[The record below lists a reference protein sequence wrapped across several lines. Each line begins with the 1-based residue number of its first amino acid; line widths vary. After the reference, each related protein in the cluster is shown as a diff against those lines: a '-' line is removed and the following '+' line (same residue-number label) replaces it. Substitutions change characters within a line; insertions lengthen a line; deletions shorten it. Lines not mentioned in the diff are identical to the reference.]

1 MNAMRVGSGNGDV
14 CGVEETSEKGMLALL
29 SHLRD
34 CAVLRSGRTLAELR
48 GPAYRGSGCQVFL
61 KGHLVNGTKRNVLFN
76 LQSLKHDPSN
86 VKPRVFRNLEQTQFG
101 NTKALLH
108 LVQG

>member
-34 CAVLRSGRTLAELR
+34 CAVLRSGRTLAELEAR
-48 GPAYRGSGCQVFL
+48 RIVAQDAKFS
-61 KGHLVNGTKRNVLFN
+61 
-76 LQSLKHDPSN
+76 
-86 VKPRVFRNLEQTQFG
+86 
-101 NTKALLH
+101 
-108 LVQG
+108 